1 MKELI
6 KIREENGQQLVSAR
20 ELYEGLKYDLSTGN
34 FNHWIEKQLENVD
47 AIENVDF
54 SFLKTESTGGR
65 PSIDYA
71 ITLDIAKEICM
82 IIGAMPR
89 TNEET
94 KILSKE
100 YRKYF
105 INCEKKLKILQDPYK
120 GLSKELQ
127 SIFAIDKKQ
136 QEIETKLNNLE
147 DNMPL
152 FNIDCE
158 ELQSKVKK
166 IATKVLGGYKSPAY
180 LDKSIR
186 SKVYSDIQGQLRREF
201 GLKSYKAI
209 RRKELGQ
216 ALNIVENYKAP
227 LYLEN
232 EIVCLNNQ
240 IGMEV

>member
-6 KIREENGQQLVSAR
+6 KITEKEGQQLVDAR
-20 ELYEGLKYDLSTGN
+20 ELHEFLGN
-34 FNHWIEKQLENVD
+34 KRQFADWIKQRINQYGF
-47 AIENVDF
+47 IENEDF
-54 SFLKTESTGGR
+54 SISQICEKGGR
-65 PSIDYA
+65 PRTDYI
-71 ITLDIAKEICM
+71 ITVDMAKQLSMVEN
-82 IIGAMPR
+82 
-89 TNEET
+89 NE
-94 KILSKE
+94 KGNQA
-100 YRKYF
+100 RRYF
-105 INCEKKLKILQDPYK
+105 IQCEKKLREVVQAPYNR
-120 GLSKELQ
+120 LSPELKA
-127 SIFAIDKKQ
+127 IFQIDQKQ

-147 DNMPL
+147 ENMPL

-216 ALNIVENYKAP
+216 ALNIVENYRVP

-240 IGMEV
+240 IGMDVM

>member
-6 KIREENGQQLVSAR
+6 KITEKEGQQLVDAR
-20 ELYEGLKYDLSTGN
+20 ELHEFLGN
-34 FNHWIEKQLENVD
+34 KRQFADWIKQRINQYGF
-47 AIENVDF
+47 IENEDF
-54 SFLKTESTGGR
+54 SISQICEKGGR
-65 PSIDYA
+65 PRTDYI
-71 ITLDIAKEICM
+71 ITVDMAKQLSMVEN
-82 IIGAMPR
+82 
-89 TNEET
+89 NE
-94 KILSKE
+94 KGNQA
-100 YRKYF
+100 RKYF
-105 INCEKKLKILQDPYK
+105 IQCEKKLKEVLQDPYNR
-120 GLSKELQ
+120 LSPELKA
-127 SIFAIDKKQ
+127 IFQIDQKQ

>member
-6 KIREENGQQLVSAR
+6 KITEKEGQQLVDAR
-20 ELYEGLKYDLSTGN
+20 ELHEFLGN
-34 FNHWIEKQLENVD
+34 RRQFTDWIKQRISQYGF
-47 AIENVDF
+47 IENEDF
-54 SFLKTESTGGR
+54 SISQICEKGGR
-65 PSIDYA
+65 PRTDYI
-71 ITLDIAKEICM
+71 ITVDMAKQLSMVEN
-82 IIGAMPR
+82 
-89 TNEET
+89 NE
-94 KILSKE
+94 KGNQA
-100 YRKYF
+100 RKYF
-105 INCEKKLKILQDPYK
+105 IQCEKKLREVVQDPYK
-120 GLSKELQ
+120 ALSPELQ
-127 SIFAIDKKQ
+127 AIFKIDQKQ

-147 DNMPL
+147 ENMPL

-166 IATKVLGGYKSPAY
+166 VATKVLGGYKSPAY

-216 ALNIVENYKAP
+216 ALNIVESYRVP

-232 EIVCLNNQ
+232 EIICLNNQ

>member
-1 MKELI
+1 M
-6 KIREENGQQLVSAR
+6 A
-20 ELYEGLKYDLSTGN
+20 
-34 FNHWIEKQLENVD
+34 KQLSMVEN
-47 AIENVDF
+47 
-54 SFLKTESTGGR
+54 
-65 PSIDYA
+65 
-71 ITLDIAKEICM
+71 
-82 IIGAMPR
+82 
-89 TNEET
+89 NE
-94 KILSKE
+94 KGNQA
-100 YRKYF
+100 RRYF
-105 INCEKKLKILQDPYK
+105 IQCEKKLREVVQDPYK
-120 GLSKELQ
+120 ALSPELQ
-127 SIFAIDKKQ
+127 AIFKIDQKQ

-147 DNMPL
+147 ENMPL

-216 ALNIVENYKAP
+216 ALNIVENYRAP

>member
-20 ELYEGLKYDLSTGN
+20 ELYEFLSVKKDFTDWFKYRVGQYD
-34 FNHWIEKQLENVD
+34 FEEN
-47 AIENVDF
+47 IDF
-54 SFLKTESTGGR
+54 TPILGKSTGGR
-65 PSIDYA
+65 PSKDFA
-71 ITLDIAKEICM
+71 ITIEMAKELSM
-82 IIGAMPR
+82 VEN
-89 TNEET
+89 NE
-94 KILSKE
+94 KGKRA
-100 YRKYF
+100 RKYF
-105 INCEKKLKILQDPYK
+105 IKCEKKLKVYDPYK
-120 GLSKELQ
+120 GLSRELK
-127 SIFAIDKKQ
+127 SILVLDRKQ

-166 IATKVLGGYKSPAY
+166 VATKVLGGYKSPAY

-186 SKVYSDIQGQLRREF
+186 SKVYSDIQGQLKREF

-216 ALNIVENYKAP
+216 ALNIVESYRVP

-232 EIVCLNNQ
+232 EIICLNNQ

>member
-6 KIREENGQQLVSAR
+6 KITEKEGQQLVDAR
-20 ELYEGLKYDLSTGN
+20 ELHEFLGN
-34 FNHWIEKQLENVD
+34 KRQFADWIKQRISQYGF
-47 AIENVDF
+47 IENEDF
-54 SFLKTESTGGR
+54 SISQICEKGGR
-65 PSIDYA
+65 PRTDYI
-71 ITLDIAKEICM
+71 ITVDMAKQLSMVEN
-82 IIGAMPR
+82 
-89 TNEET
+89 NE
-94 KILSKE
+94 KGNQA
-100 YRKYF
+100 RRYF
-105 INCEKKLKILQDPYK
+105 IQCEKKLREVVQDPYK
-120 GLSKELQ
+120 ALSPELQ
-127 SIFAIDKKQ
+127 AIFKIDQKQ

-147 DNMPL
+147 ENMPL

-216 ALNIVENYKAP
+216 ALNIVENYRAP

>member
-6 KIREENGQQLVSAR
+6 KITEKEGQQLVDAR
-20 ELYEGLKYDLSTGN
+20 ELHEFLGN
-34 FNHWIEKQLENVD
+34 KRQFADWIKQRINQYGFIENEDFSISQICEKGGRPRTDYIITVEMEKQLSMVEN
-47 AIENVDF
+47 
-54 SFLKTESTGGR
+54 
-65 PSIDYA
+65 
-71 ITLDIAKEICM
+71 
-82 IIGAMPR
+82 
-89 TNEET
+89 NE
-94 KILSKE
+94 KGNQA
-100 YRKYF
+100 RRYF
-105 INCEKKLKILQDPYK
+105 IQCEKKLREVVQDPYK
-120 GLSKELQ
+120 ALSPELQ
-127 SIFAIDKKQ
+127 AIFKIDQKQ

-147 DNMPL
+147 ENMPL

-216 ALNIVENYKAP
+216 ALNIVENYRAP

>member
-6 KIREENGQQLVSAR
+6 KITEKEGQQLVDAR
-20 ELYEGLKYDLSTGN
+20 ELHEFLGN
-34 FNHWIEKQLENVD
+34 KRQFADWIKQRINQYGF
-47 AIENVDF
+47 IENEDF
-54 SFLKTESTGGR
+54 SISQICEKGGR
-65 PSIDYA
+65 PRTDYI
-71 ITLDIAKEICM
+71 ITVDMAKQLSMVEN
-82 IIGAMPR
+82 
-89 TNEET
+89 NE
-94 KILSKE
+94 KGNQA
-100 YRKYF
+100 RRYF
-105 INCEKKLKILQDPYK
+105 IQCEKKLREVVQDPYK
-120 GLSKELQ
+120 ALSPELQ
-127 SIFAIDKKQ
+127 AIFQIDQKQ

-147 DNMPL
+147 ENMPL

-216 ALNIVENYKAP
+216 ALNIVENYRAP

>member
-6 KIREENGQQLVSAR
+6 KITEKEGQQLVDAR
-20 ELYEGLKYDLSTGN
+20 ELHEFLGN
-34 FNHWIEKQLENVD
+34 KRQFADWIKQRINQYGF
-47 AIENVDF
+47 IENEDF
-54 SFLKTESTGGR
+54 SISQICEKGGR
-65 PSIDYA
+65 PRTDYI
-71 ITLDIAKEICM
+71 ITVDMAKQLSMVEN
-82 IIGAMPR
+82 
-89 TNEET
+89 NE
-94 KILSKE
+94 KGNQA
-100 YRKYF
+100 RKYF
-105 INCEKKLKILQDPYK
+105 IQCEKKLKEVLQDPYNR
-120 GLSKELQ
+120 LSPELKA
-127 SIFAIDKKQ
+127 IFQIDQKQ

-147 DNMPL
+147 ENMPL

-216 ALNIVENYKAP
+216 ALNIVENYRVP

-240 IGMEV
+240 IGMDVM

>member
-6 KIREENGQQLVSAR
+6 KITEKEGQQLVDAR
-20 ELYEGLKYDLSTGN
+20 ELHEFLGN
-34 FNHWIEKQLENVD
+34 KRQFADWIKQRINQYGF
-47 AIENVDF
+47 IENEDF
-54 SFLKTESTGGR
+54 SISQICEKGGR
-65 PSIDYA
+65 PRTDYI
-71 ITLDIAKEICM
+71 ITVDMAKQLSMVEN
-82 IIGAMPR
+82 
-89 TNEET
+89 NE
-94 KILSKE
+94 KGNQA
-100 YRKYF
+100 RRYF
-105 INCEKKLKILQDPYK
+105 IQCEKKLREVVQDPYK
-120 GLSKELQ
+120 ALSPELQ
-127 SIFAIDKKQ
+127 AIFKIDQKQ

-147 DNMPL
+147 ENMPL

-216 ALNIVENYKAP
+216 ALNIVENYRAP

>member
-6 KIREENGQQLVSAR
+6 KITEKEGQQLVDAR
-20 ELYEGLKYDLSTGN
+20 ELHEFLGN
-34 FNHWIEKQLENVD
+34 RRQFTDWIKQRISQYGF
-47 AIENVDF
+47 IENEDF
-54 SFLKTESTGGR
+54 SISQICEKGGR
-65 PSIDYA
+65 PRTDYI
-71 ITLDIAKEICM
+71 ITVDMAKQLSMVEN
-82 IIGAMPR
+82 
-89 TNEET
+89 NE
-94 KILSKE
+94 KGNQA
-100 YRKYF
+100 RKYF
-105 INCEKKLKILQDPYK
+105 IQCEKKLKEVLQDPYNR
-120 GLSKELQ
+120 LSPELKA
-127 SIFAIDKKQ
+127 IFQIDQKQ

-147 DNMPL
+147 ENMPL

-216 ALNIVENYKAP
+216 ALNIVENYRAP

>member
-1 MKELI
+1 M
-6 KIREENGQQLVSAR
+6 Q
-20 ELYEGLKYDLSTGN
+20 
-34 FNHWIEKQLENVD
+34 
-47 AIENVDF
+47 
-54 SFLKTESTGGR
+54 
-65 PSIDYA
+65 
-71 ITLDIAKEICM
+71 
-82 IIGAMPR
+82 
-89 TNEET
+89 
-94 KILSKE
+94 
-100 YRKYF
+100 
-105 INCEKKLKILQDPYK
+105 
-120 GLSKELQ
+120 
-127 SIFAIDKKQ
+127 KQ

-166 IATKVLGGYKSPAY
+166 VATKVLGGYKSPAY

-216 ALNIVENYKAP
+216 AINIVENYRVP

-232 EIVCLNNQ
+232 EILCLNNQ
-240 IGMEV
+240 IGMEVM

>member
-1 MKELI
+1 MNELI
-6 KIREENGQQLVSAR
+6 KITEKEGQQLVSAR
-20 ELYEGLKYDLSTGN
+20 ELHEFLESKQDFTTWVKSRISKYGFVEDEDFTLHKFMEGKTWKHDYIITVDMA
-34 FNHWIEKQLENVD
+34 KQLSMVEN
-47 AIENVDF
+47 
-54 SFLKTESTGGR
+54 
-65 PSIDYA
+65 
-71 ITLDIAKEICM
+71 
-82 IIGAMPR
+82 
-89 TNEET
+89 NE
-94 KILSKE
+94 KGNQA
-100 YRKYF
+100 RRYF
-105 INCEKKLKILQDPYK
+105 IQCEKKLREVVQDPYK
-120 GLSKELQ
+120 ALSPELQ
-127 SIFAIDKKQ
+127 AIFKIDQKQ

-147 DNMPL
+147 ENMPL

>member
-6 KIREENGQQLVSAR
+6 KITEKEGQQLVDAR
-20 ELYEGLKYDLSTGN
+20 ELHEFLGN
-34 FNHWIEKQLENVD
+34 KRQFADWIKQRINQYGF
-47 AIENVDF
+47 IENEDF
-54 SFLKTESTGGR
+54 SISQICEKGGR
-65 PSIDYA
+65 PRTDYI
-71 ITLDIAKEICM
+71 ITVDMAKQLSMVEN
-82 IIGAMPR
+82 
-89 TNEET
+89 NE
-94 KILSKE
+94 KGNQA
-100 YRKYF
+100 RRYF
-105 INCEKKLKILQDPYK
+105 IQCEKKLREVVQDPYK
-120 GLSKELQ
+120 ALSPELQ
-127 SIFAIDKKQ
+127 AIFKIDQKQ

-147 DNMPL
+147 ENMPL

>member
-6 KIREENGQQLVSAR
+6 KITEKEGQQLVDAR
-20 ELYEGLKYDLSTGN
+20 ELHEFLGN
-34 FNHWIEKQLENVD
+34 KRQFADWIKQRINQYGF
-47 AIENVDF
+47 IENEDF
-54 SFLKTESTGGR
+54 SISQICEKGGR
-65 PSIDYA
+65 PRTDYI
-71 ITLDIAKEICM
+71 ITVDMAKQLSMVEN
-82 IIGAMPR
+82 
-89 TNEET
+89 NE
-94 KILSKE
+94 KGNQA
-100 YRKYF
+100 RRYF
-105 INCEKKLKILQDPYK
+105 IQCEKKLREVVQDPYK

-216 ALNIVENYKAP
+216 ALNIVENYRAP

>member
-6 KIREENGQQLVSAR
+6 KITEKEGQQLVDAR
-20 ELYEGLKYDLSTGN
+20 ELHEFLGN
-34 FNHWIEKQLENVD
+34 KRQFADWIKQRINQYGF
-47 AIENVDF
+47 IENEDF
-54 SFLKTESTGGR
+54 SISQICEKGGR
-65 PSIDYA
+65 PRTDYI
-71 ITLDIAKEICM
+71 ITVDMAKQLSMVEN
-82 IIGAMPR
+82 
-89 TNEET
+89 NE
-94 KILSKE
+94 KGNQA
-100 YRKYF
+100 RKYF
-105 INCEKKLKILQDPYK
+105 IQCEKKLKEVLQDPYNR
-120 GLSKELQ
+120 LSPELKA
-127 SIFAIDKKQ
+127 IFQIDQKQ

-216 ALNIVENYKAP
+216 ALNIVENYRAP